1 MLGSIGG
8 IWRGEKELSEIFRR
22 YFVLPAVVID
32 LIQIPLVDYYL
43 NASLGFN
50 LEPVFSDPLVDLL
63 VTPMF
68 LSTLPLQAPWLVFVT
83 VSILRSAN
91 TLGRSRIMA
100 FFWVGIQVA
109 ITLLIPA
116 FVAFSALA
124 AIG

>member
-1 MLGSIGG
+1 MLGSIGS
-8 IWRGEKELSEIFRR
+8 IWRGERELSEIFRR

-68 LSTLPLQAPWLVFVT
+68 LSTLPLQAPWLAFVT
-83 VSILRSAN
+83 VSILRSTN
-91 TLGRSRIMA
+91 TLGRSRMMA
-100 FFWVGIQVA
+100 IFWVGIQVA

>member
-8 IWRGEKELSEIFRR
+8 IWRGERELSEIFRR
-22 YFVLPAVVID
+22 CFVLPAVVID

-83 VSILRSAN
+83 VSILRSTN
-91 TLGRSRIMA
+91 TLGRSRMMA
-100 FFWVGIQVA
+100 IFWVGIQVA

-124 AIG
+124 TIG

>member
-8 IWRGEKELSEIFRR
+8 IWRGERELSEIFRLC
-22 YFVLPAVVID
+22 FVLPAVVID
-32 LIQIPLVDYYL
+32 LIQLPLVDYYL

-83 VSILRSAN
+83 VSILRSTN
-91 TLGRSRIMA
+91 TLGRSRMMA
-100 FFWVGIQVA
+100 IFWVGIQVA